1 MSVRWCAPSMWMRS
15 TPAYAR
21 EIPSPKAAL
30 ALVRRATDM
39 IGTPP
44 PIGMLAEEISEYEEQ
59 VEEMISS
66 DDDLP
71 GYVRR
76 LEQMADDAASLLG
89 AVGLPDLVT
98 GSFADYEAEALA
110 LARDETRLGAIRAR
124 LAANRATAPLF
135 DPPRYTR
142 GYEAAL
148 ARMVDLHD
156 AGRPPEA
163 FAV

>member
-1 MSVRWCAPSMWMRS
+1 MRTAGIPTTS
-15 TPAYAR
+15 LWAATPAYAR

-76 LEQMADDAASLLG
+76 LEQMADDDEDDDADEAAD
-89 AVGLPDLVT
+89 AVGD
-98 GSFADYEAEALA
+98 
-110 LARDETRLGAIRAR
+110 
-124 LAANRATAPLF
+124 
-135 DPPRYTR
+135 
-142 GYEAAL
+142 
-148 ARMVDLHD
+148 
-156 AGRPPEA
+156 GRPVIDVESGDQLIEELEQYLRDQGDGPT
-163 FAV
+163 V